1 MSSILKEL
9 RHAVRALLRAPVVA
23 TSAVVCIGLG
33 VGATTA
39 ITSAIDRALLQPLP
53 FRQPE
58 RLVMVYR
65 TTPHFNTGPFS
76 APNYSDLARLTRQLD
91 GMAAISHGT
100 ALLSLPE
107 EAVQITA
114 YRASGNL
121 FRILGARPLRGRL
134 FLDSDD
140 SASEVPV
147 VVMSEEFWRERFG
160 ADSSLVG
167 RTITLDGRSHTV
179 LGILPPDFRVPHA
192 GLLLRPDAWVPMRF
206 SPEELGRRRSN
217 YLRVIGRLAEG
228 ATAESATSELVR
240 TFDGIVESFPQLRGE
255 SVRVVPMRAESART
269 VRGPLLM
276 VLGAVG
282 MVLLIAA
289 TNVASLLLARGV
301 HRRREVAIRT
311 ALGGARWQV
320 MRPALAESAVLVGSG
335 LLLGL
340 VLALVGVRTIG
351 ALAAARMPHLIGLA
365 IDGRVIAFAALLS
378 IVVGLLCGAIP
389 AWRGSSVDP
398 QDALR
403 GHGGGGGTGTRHH
416 RALNGLVV
424 AEVAL
429 SLVLLI
435 GAGLVLKGFSQLLRA
450 DPGFDPAPILTLKA
464 TVSPD
469 RYPDSIVVRRFL
481 EPALAAVRQLPGVE
495 EASAISMLPYENW
508 GSNFNVRYEG
518 QPGDDPTQRPLV
530 ENRVVTPEFFA
541 VTGQRLRGGRSLAA
555 GDDERP
561 EAPVVVV
568 VNEALVRRDFE
579 GRDPIGKRFHI
590 GDTTFATIVGVVS
603 DIRNFGP
610 VQDPRPEAYWP
621 YRQTP
626 DGALF
631 PIVVRVRDDDP
642 MAVLPAVRAAIMS
655 VDRNVAITD
664 ARPMR
669 DVIARSVGRP
679 RFFVTLIG
687 VFASVALVLAVS
699 GIYGVMSYAVAQR
712 TREFGIRTAL
722 GSTTGRTLR
731 LVTGRGMRLV
741 AIGAL
746 VGLAGGA
753 AITRVLQ
760 GLLYGVSP
768 LDRVTW
774 TLATL
779 ALAGVG
785 LLATLLPAYRATR
798 VDPLIAMRSE

>member
-9 RHAVRALLRAPVVA
+9 RNAARSLLRAPVVA
-23 TSAVVCIGLG
+23 ISAVVCIGLG

-53 FRQPE
+53 FRDPE

-65 TTPHFNTGPFS
+65 TTPHFTTGPFS
-76 APNYSDLARLTRQLD
+76 APNYSDLARLARQLEA
-91 GMAAISHGT
+91 MAAIAQGT
-100 ALLSLPE
+100 ALLSLPD

-121 FRILGARPLRGRL
+121 FRTLGARPLLGRL
-134 FLDSDD
+134 FLHSDD
-140 SASEVPV
+140 SDSEVPV
-147 VVMSEEFWRERFG
+147 VVLSEELWRERFG
-160 ADSSLVG
+160 ADSSLIG
-167 RTITLDGRSHTV
+167 RTIPLDGRAHAV
-179 LGILPPDFRVPHA
+179 IGVLPPDFRVPHTS
-192 GLLLRPDAWVPMRF
+192 LLLRPSAWVPMRF
-206 SPEELGRRRSN
+206 TPEQLGRRRSN
-217 YLRVIGRLAEG
+217 YLRVIGRLADGATLES
-228 ATAESATSELVR
+228 ATAELVR
-240 TFDGIVESFPQLRGE
+240 AFDGIVESFPQLQGE
-255 SVRVVPMRAESART
+255 SVRVVSMRGESVST
-269 VRGPLLM
+269 VRAPLLM

-320 MRPALAESAVLVGSG
+320 MRPAIAESVVLVGSG

-340 VLALVGVRTIG
+340 LLALAGVRTIG
-351 ALAAARMPHLIGLA
+351 ALAAVRMPHLLGLE
-365 IDGRVIAFAALLS
+365 IDGRIIAFAALVS

-389 AWRGSSVDP
+389 AWRGSTVDP

-403 GHGGGGGTGTRHH
+403 GHGGGTGAQHH

-435 GAGLVLKGFSQLLRA
+435 GAGLVLKGFTQLLRN
-450 DPGFDPAPILTLKA
+450 DPGFDPKPLLTLKA

-469 RYPDSIVVRRFL
+469 RYPDNSAVRRFL
-481 EPALAAVRQLPGVE
+481 EPSLAAIRQLPGVE
-495 EASAISMLPYENW
+495 EASAITLLPYENW
-508 GSNFNVRYEG
+508 GWNFNVRYEG
-518 QPGDDPTQRPLV
+518 QPADDPTQKPLV

-541 VTGQRLRGGRSLAA
+541 VTRQRLSSGRLLAA

-561 EAPVVVV
+561 EAPAVVV

-579 GRDPIGKRFHI
+579 GRDPVGQRFHT

-610 VQDPRPEAYWP
+610 VEAPRPEVYRP
-621 YRQTP
+621 YRQSP
-626 DGALF
+626 DGSVF
-631 PIVVRVRDDDP
+631 SIVVRVRGDDP
-642 MAVLPAVRAAIMS
+642 MAVLAAVRAAVMG
-655 VDRNVAITD
+655 VDRNVAITE
-664 ARPMR
+664 ARPMAE
-669 DVIARSVGRP
+669 VIALSVGRP

-687 VFASVALVLAVS
+687 VFAGVALVLAVS

-712 TREFGIRTAL
+712 TREFGIRSAL
-722 GSTTGRTLR
+722 GSTTTRTLR

-741 AIGAL
+741 AFGTLI
-746 VGLAGGA
+746 GLAGGA
-753 AITRVLQ
+753 AITRVLR

-768 LDRVTW
+768 LDTVTW
-774 TLATL
+774 MLATV
-779 ALAGVG
+779 ALSGVG

-798 VDPLIAMRSE
+798 VDPLIAMRTE